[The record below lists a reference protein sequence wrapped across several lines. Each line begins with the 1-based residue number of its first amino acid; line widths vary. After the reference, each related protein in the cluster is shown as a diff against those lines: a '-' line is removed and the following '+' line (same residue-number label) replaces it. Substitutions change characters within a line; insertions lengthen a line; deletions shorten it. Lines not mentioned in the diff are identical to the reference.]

1 MKPNTRPPEPEYVRL
16 WREWLAKGPPRCCY
30 TCEHY
35 DWDGRCAKFDM
46 SPPKEF
52 SESLDQCEAWSQ
64 EMPF

>member
-1 MKPNTRPPEPEYVRL
+1 VRL
-16 WREWLAKGPPRCCY
+16 WREWIAKGPPRCCY

-64 EMPF
+64 ELPF